1 MSDQTRTTIRKADA
15 LIRKYQEMKSN
26 SDDFSGWT
34 KRFKDRAA
42 MIQDVAD
49 DSDEVKRVTNLLVED
64 ILEVQNANAFKKTLG
79 FDERGTKL
87 LLDSFEKS
95 SVSTSIDEIWTA
107 WIPPR
112 VRR

>member
-1 MSDQTRTTIRKADA
+1 
-15 LIRKYQEMKSN
+15 MKSS

-34 KRFKDRAA
+34 KKFKDRAA

-49 DSDEVKRVTNLLVED
+49 DSDEVRRLTSLLVED

-95 SVSTSIDEIWTA
+95 SVSTSIDEIWTPLVSA
-107 WIPPR
+107 KVWR
-112 VRR
+112 